1 MNFIEDYELVIEK
14 DIVYYRR
21 HNIKK
26 YSPCYID
33 EKDMDE
39 GIIVNF
45 PYDSYYKSYRSKIE
59 KIPNKLKF
67 LRSGVIPY
75 TRIDGLRYFCMGID
89 FTYGTLTDFGGGI
102 KKNENFILAS
112 LRELYEE
119 SLGIFNFLYKED
131 IEKIKET
138 AIAVYDEKM
147 CIFFIDVKVKD
158 LDSTVKEFDERFHSV
173 TKSENSGICW
183 IPENIF
189 FNIIKTGKTFK
200 ENGFYYPPVYKIV
213 SDLLRSISNIN
224 EIL

>member
-26 YSPCYID
+26 YSPCFVDI
-33 EKDMDE
+33 KDLDE
-39 GIIVNF
+39 GVIINF
-45 PYDSYYKSYRSKIE
+45 PFDSYYKSYRSKIE
-59 KIPNKLKF
+59 KIPNKFKF

-75 TRIDGLRYFCMGID
+75 TFIDGVKHFCMGID
-89 FTYGTLTDFGGGI
+89 FTYGTLTDFGGGV
-102 KKNENFILAS
+102 KKNENFLLAA

-119 SLGIFNFLYKED
+119 SLGIFDFLYKQD
-131 IEKIKET
+131 LDKISKNS
-138 AIAVYDEKM
+138 IAVYDEKM
-147 CIFFIDVKVKD
+147 CIFFIDVKVKSI
-158 LDSTVKEFDERFHSV
+158 DSTVKEFDNRVHKV

-189 FNIIKTGKTFK
+189 FNIIKTGKNFK
-200 ENGFYYPPVYKIV
+200 ENGFCYPPVYKIV

>member
-33 EKDMDE
+33 ENDLDE
-39 GIIVNF
+39 GIIINF

-59 KIPNKLKF
+59 KIPSKFKF

-75 TRIDGLRYFCMGID
+75 TVIDDVRYFCMGID
-89 FTYGTLTDFGGGI
+89 FTFGTLTDFGGGV
-102 KKNENFILAS
+102 KKNENFLLAA

-119 SLGIFNFLYKED
+119 SLGIFDFLYKQD
-131 IEKIKET
+131 FEKIKSHS
-138 AIAVYDEKM
+138 ISVYDEKM
-147 CIFFIDVKVKD
+147 CILFVDVKVENID
-158 LDSTVKEFDERFHSV
+158 ATVKEFDNRFHHV
-173 TKSENSGICW
+173 TRSENSGICW

-200 ENGFYYPPVYKIV
+200 ENGCYYPSVYKIV